1 MSQSTVTAI
10 IGILVVFVGLDGL
23 VKIIRTKDGK
33 SMADKMPTTGMPIM
47 MIVGGLLMFIYGIT
61 VK

>member
-33 SMADKMPTTGMPIM
+33 SMADKMPAAGMPVM